1 MIARLQA
8 KLSYANVVATLAL
21 FIALGG
27 TSYAA
32 LTLPRDSVSSAQIRA
47 RAVGSSELRSRA
59 VSSRH
64 IRDRSIAIRDISTT
78 ARGKL
83 RGATGPAGPPGARG
97 DSGQAGIAYRAAVNS
112 GGVSARG
119 NATTV
124 THDGA
129 TNEYRVGF
137 ASSVKDC
144 VSTATLARVE
154 GGATV
159 DPPPGRL
166 TVAHEGDRVLVRTFG
181 TDGSPTALPFDL
193 VVAC

>member
-1 MIARLQA
+1 MIARLHS
-8 KLSYANVVATLAL
+8 KLSYANVISTLAL

-32 LTLPRDSVSSAQIRA
+32 LTLPRNSVSSSQIRA

-64 IRDRSIAIRDISTT
+64 IRDRAIALRDISTT

-83 RGATGPAGPPGARG
+83 RGVAGPTGPQGARG
-97 DSGQAGIAYRAAVNS
+97 DFGPAGVAYRAAIHS
-112 GGVSARG
+112 GGGRVRG
-119 NATTV
+119 NSTTV

-137 ASSVKDC
+137 AASMKDC
-144 VSTATLARVE
+144 VSAATLARVE
-154 GGATV
+154 GGATI
-159 DPPPGRL
+159 DPPPGRI

>member
-1 MIARLQA
+1 MIARLQS

-32 LTLPRDSVSSAQIRA
+32 LTLPRDSVGSAQIRA
-47 RAVGSSELRSRA
+47 RAVGSSELRSRV

-64 IRDRSIAIRDISTT
+64 IRDRSVALRDISTS
-78 ARGKL
+78 ARGAL
-83 RGATGPAGPPGARG
+83 RGATGPQGAKGESGPPA
-97 DSGQAGIAYRAAVNS
+97 AAYRAAVNS

-119 NATTV
+119 NATAV

-137 ASSVKDC
+137 AASVKDC

-159 DPPPGRL
+159 DPPAGRI
-166 TVAHEGDRVLVRTFG
+166 TVAHEGDSVLVRTFG
-181 TDGSPTALPFDL
+181 ADGSPTALPFDL

>member
-1 MIARLQA
+1 MIARLQS
-8 KLSYANVVATLAL
+8 KLSYANVISTLAL
-21 FIALGG
+21 FVALGG

-32 LTLPRDSVSSAQIRA
+32 LTLPRNSVGSSQIRA

-64 IRDRSIAIRDISTT
+64 IRDRSIALRDISTT
-78 ARGKL
+78 ARGAL
-83 RGATGPAGPPGARG
+83 RGATGPQGAKGESGPRA
-97 DSGQAGIAYRAAVNS
+97 AAYRAAVNS
-112 GGVSARG
+112 GGVSVRG
-119 NATTV
+119 NATV

-137 ASSVKDC
+137 AASVKDC

-159 DPPPGRL
+159 DPPPGRI